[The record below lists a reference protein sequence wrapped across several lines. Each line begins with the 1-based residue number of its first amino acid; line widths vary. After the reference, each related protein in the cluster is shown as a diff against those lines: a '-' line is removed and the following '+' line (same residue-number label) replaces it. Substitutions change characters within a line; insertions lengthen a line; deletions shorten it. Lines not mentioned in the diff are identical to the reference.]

1 MTEFVFR
8 NEVGIRLTVFLTA
21 FLLLALW
28 EWRWPRRALTQNKL
42 QRWLNNIVL
51 MVTGVL
57 LVRVVVPMVAVGAAY
72 FAEQQHLGFS
82 NHFDVPLWL
91 EVTVIFVLLDLSIYF
106 QHAMFHVLPIMW
118 RFHRVHHSD
127 MDFDVTTGVRFHP
140 LEILI
145 SMLIK
150 IMLIISWG
158 APVLAVIVFEVVL
171 NFMSMFTH
179 SNIHLNEKME
189 RVLRWFVVTPDM
201 HRVHHSAQ
209 ENETNSNFAFH
220 LSIWDRLFGTYRAAP
235 EAGQQGMQIGLNGFQ
250 ERRWQTYAGLLS
262 MPFSSNIGGYAINY
276 RDTKNAVALAQA
288 KEIAIQHEARAKL
301 AIELESYLQAVG
313 QHALV
318 SVTDSAGCII
328 EVNDKFC
335 EVSGYARD
343 ELLGQNHRIV
353 NSGMHEKGFFG
364 DMWATISSGKKWHG
378 EVCNRAKNGELYWVD
393 SAIVPIRGVDG
404 EIERY
409 ISVRVDVSK
418 RKKYELGIEKVN
430 QTLTDANIQLETL
443 SRVDALTGIANRRH
457 FDDTLANYVSTLG
470 RAEAKLTLIL
480 CDVDYFKNYND
491 AYGHQAGDACL
502 QNIAKAIALNF
513 SRAGDLVARYGGE
526 EFAVILPNVDNE
538 TAVMLAERMR
548 ASIEALKLKH
558 SDSAVA
564 EVVTVSVGVITQVP
578 GRDMGAID
586 LIAKADAALYRA
598 KDRGRN
604 RVESDALAARAAQG
618 VR

>member
-1 MTEFVFR
+1 MTEFIFR
-8 NEVGIRLTVFLTA
+8 NEVAIRFTVFLTT
-21 FLLLALW
+21 FVLLALW

-42 QRWLNNIVL
+42 QRWLNNVVL
-51 MVTGVL
+51 MVTGAL

-82 NHFDVPLWL
+82 NHFELPLWL
-91 EVTVIFVLLDLSIYF
+91 EVTVIFVLLDLSMYF

-145 SMLIK
+145 SIVFK
-150 IMLIISWG
+150 IMLILAWG
-158 APVLAVIVFEVVL
+158 APVLAVILFEVVL

-179 SNIHLNEKME
+179 SNIHLNIKLE
-189 RVLRWFVVTPDM
+189 RVLRWLVVTPDM
-201 HRVHHSAQ
+201 HRVHHSVQ
-209 ENETNSNFAFH
+209 ENETNSNFSFNI
-220 LSIWDRLFGTYRAAP
+220 SVWDRLFGTYKAAP
-235 EAGQQGMQIGLNGFQ
+235 EAGQQGAQIGLHGFQ
-250 ERRWQTYAGLLS
+250 ERRWQTYMGLLS
-262 MPFSSNIGGYAINY
+262 MPFASNIGGYAINY

-288 KEIAIQHEARAKL
+288 KEIARQHQERAKL

-318 SVTDSAGCII
+318 SVTDSAGSII

-335 EVSGYARD
+335 EVSGYERS

-353 NSGMHEKGFFG
+353 NSGMHEKGFFD
-364 DMWATISSGKKWHG
+364 DMWAAISSGKKWHG
-378 EVCNRAKNGELYWVD
+378 EICNRAKNGELYWVD

-418 RKKYELGIEKVN
+418 RKIYELGIENVN
-430 QTLTDANIQLETL
+430 QTLKDANIQLETL
-443 SRVDALTGIANRRH
+443 SRVDALTGVANRRH
-457 FDDTLANYVSTLG
+457 FDDTLANYVSTMG
-470 RAEAKLTLIL
+470 RADVKLTLIL

-502 QNIAKAIALNF
+502 QDIAKAIELNF

-526 EFAVILPNVDNE
+526 EFAVILPNVDSE

-548 ASIEALKLKH
+548 ASIEALRLKH
-558 SDSAVA
+558 GDSSVA
-564 EVVTVSVGVITQVP
+564 AVVTVSVGVVAQVL
-578 GRDMGAID
+578 GRDMGAVD

-598 KDRGRN
+598 KDKGRN
-604 RVESDALAARAAQG
+604 RVESDS
-618 VR
+618 